1 MTGSFFRHDLLC
13 KLAVLSCLH
22 HLLYTWN
29 LPVQVCQTVV
39 PSLDI
44 VFPLQCRIDAAVLCS
59 KHPQQLTTAQA
70 GPGPELLHLQGGG
83 FEHRQQTY
91 FLTSALKED
100 LKVLVDQLQRLGK
113 EFCLVRMADQA
124 KGQAGDF
131 AFLAGEIMSSLEFP
145 KGS

>member
-1 MTGSFFRHDLLC
+1 MRC
-13 KLAVLSCLH
+13 KATVRCVLSCLH

-39 PSLDI
+39 
-44 VFPLQCRIDAAVLCS
+44 FG
-59 KHPQQLTTAQA
+59 TAQA